1 MGLGRGLS
9 LLERLVCLPGGR
21 RAAVLERVPPRRR
34 RRLLTDWRMLA
45 RPEQLPPPGDWAVWL
60 ILAGRGFGKTR
71 AGAEWVTARARAH
84 AGARIALV
92 GATAQDAL
100 AVMLDGESGLK
111 AVAPAGFRPEWR
123 PSRRQL
129 IWPNGSQAM
138 LLSADEPDRLR
149 GPQFHFA
156 WGDELAAWAKPK
168 AAFDNLRLGLRLGER
183 PRMVV
188 TTTPRPLPFLKA
200 LAGAPDTVVTRGST
214 FDNRANLPPAFLAD
228 MTAAYA
234 GTALGRQEMM
244 GELLDAREGALWSRD
259 LLDGVREA
267 EAPELVRVV
276 VAVDPP
282 AGPGGC
288 GIVVAGLDGQGL
300 AHVLADASLVDA
312 APETW
317 AKAVVAAFHRH
328 AADRIIVETNNGGAM
343 VPAMLR
349 AVGANLP
356 IRDVRASRG
365 KSARAEP
372 VAALYARGRV
382 RHAGLF
388 AELEDEL
395 CGLMAGGGYVGP
407 GTSPDRA
414 DALVW
419 ALTELMLADGQRAP
433 GIRVLGAG

>member
-1 MGLGRGLS
+1 M
-9 LLERLVCLPGGR
+9 ERLVCLPGAR
-21 RAAVLERVPPRRR
+21 RAAVLAAVPPRRR
-34 RRLLTDWRMLA
+34 RRVMTDWQMVA

-71 AGAEWVTARARAH
+71 AGAEWVTGQARAVRD
-84 AGARIALV
+84 ARIALV

-100 AVMLDGESGLK
+100 SVMLDGESGLL
-111 AVAPAGFRPEWR
+111 AVAPPGFRPEWR
-123 PSRRQL
+123 ASRRQL
-129 IWPNGSQAM
+129 VWPNGAQAM
-138 LLSADEPDRLR
+138 LVSADEPDRLR

-156 WGDELAAWAKPK
+156 WGDELAAWAKAK
-168 AAFDNLRLGLRLGER
+168 AAFDNLRMGLRLGER

-228 MTAAYA
+228 MSAAYA

-244 GELLDAREGALWSRD
+244 GELLEAREGALWSRD
-259 LLDGVREA
+259 LLDGAREA
-267 EAPELVRVV
+267 EAPALVRVV

-288 GIVVAGLDGQGL
+288 GIVVAGTDPDGIG
-300 AHVLADASLVDA
+300 HVLADASLGDA
-312 APETW
+312 PPETW
-317 AKAVVAAFHRH
+317 ATAVVAAFRRH
-328 AADRIIVETNNGGAM
+328 QADRIVVEVNNGGAM

-349 AVGANLP
+349 AVGVNLP
-356 IRDVRASRG
+356 IREVRATRG

-388 AELEDEL
+388 PALEDEL

-407 GTSPDRA
+407 GSSPDRA

-419 ALTELMLADGQRAP
+419 ALTDLMLADGQRAP
-433 GIRVLGAG
+433 GVRVLGDG

>member
-1 MGLGRGLS
+1 MGRGLS
-9 LLERLVCLPGGR
+9 LLERLVRLPGERREPVLAAVPRGCGR
-21 RAAVLERVPPRRR
+21 RLFG
-34 RRLLTDWRMLA
+34 DWRMVA

-71 AGAEWVTARARAH
+71 AGAEWVTAQARAYP
-84 AGARIALV
+84 GARIALV

-100 AVMLDGESGLK
+100 AVMLEGESGLM
-111 AVAPAGFRPEWR
+111 AVAPAGFRPDWR
-123 PSRRQL
+123 ASRRQL
-129 IWPNGSQAM
+129 LWPNGAQAM
-138 LLSADEPDRLR
+138 LVSADEPDRLR

-168 AAFDNLRLGLRLGER
+168 PAFDNLRMGLRLGER
-183 PRMVV
+183 PRMVL
-188 TTTPRPLPFLKA
+188 TTTPRPMPFLKA
-200 LAGAPDTVVTRGST
+200 LAAAPDTVVTRGST
-214 FDNRANLPPAFLAD
+214 FDNRANLSPAYLAGL
-228 MTAAYA
+228 TAAYA

-244 GELLDAREGALWSRD
+244 GELLEAREGALWSRD
-259 LLDGVREA
+259 LLDSVRDRGEVPA
-267 EAPELVRVV
+267 LVRVV

-288 GIVVAGLDGQGL
+288 GIVVAGLDADGRG
-300 AHVLADASLVDA
+300 HVLADASLADT
-312 APETW
+312 APEVW
-317 AKAVVAAFHRH
+317 AGAVVAAFHAH
-328 AADRIIVETNNGGAM
+328 DADRIVVETNNGGAM
-343 VPAMLR
+343 VASMLR

-356 IRDVRASRG
+356 IREVRATRG

-388 AELEDEL
+388 EALEDEL

-419 ALTELMLADGQRAP
+419 ALTDLMLADGQRAP
-433 GIRVLGAG
+433 AVRVLAAG